1 MDKIQQDYQ
10 DVQKRISPIFNALM
24 SSEAVLKEISNDK
37 VKELSASGSEGKKR
51 LQDSLKQNH
60 LDAVFTIQDIT
71 PEEQDETKKVYGI
84 VPVNYASFA
93 PIFQFVS
100 QIRSIKGAVNPAAA
114 DLTNNSIYTA
124 FGSLAQYYLDHK
136 KELSGRHTFSRSQN
150 DFDYIVQNILMHN
163 PILVGVTPAFPKNTS
178 TDDFLKGIS
187 TVCKYMANDLA
198 TVAKYGP
205 MLTSG
210 TPQNQFERNLKA
222 LYIVFKTNLTSNFIL
237 NSANKTFGTF
247 VAKYIEGIDDIIDA
261 LNIGQ
266 QKRNIINN
274 RDIRSTAKAMRI
286 AGVANARTTVRKIK
300 GLLMQ
305 YRSAKEEEEAK
316 NKKNFNKSV
325 ETISSKIGESDT
337 EVLED
342 SQKLMES
349 KDPQDHDRAVKVV
362 ENIVQGI
369 NNVSSSILYEIA
381 DYTNIISATNDI
393 NEYLN
398 GITVSRSFV
407 NDYLPQLVRK
417 CEFTITQN
425 TERLNNP
432 LIISLLIKFSK
443 LLTGPEMT

>member
-1 MDKIQQDYQ
+1 
-10 DVQKRISPIFNALM
+10 
-24 SSEAVLKEISNDK
+24 
-37 VKELSASGSEGKKR
+37 
-51 LQDSLKQNH
+51 
-60 LDAVFTIQDIT
+60 
-71 PEEQDETKKVYGI
+71 
-84 VPVNYASFA
+84 
-93 PIFQFVS
+93 
-100 QIRSIKGAVNPAAA
+100 
-114 DLTNNSIYTA
+114 
-124 FGSLAQYYLDHK
+124 
-136 KELSGRHTFSRSQN
+136 
-150 DFDYIVQNILMHN
+150 
-163 PILVGVTPAFPKNTS
+163 
-178 TDDFLKGIS
+178 
-187 TVCKYMANDLA
+187 MANDLA

-210 TPQNQFERNLKA
+210 TPQNQFERNLKT

-237 NSANKTFGTF
+237 NSANKTFGVF

-274 RDIRSTAKAMRI
+274 RDIRSTARAMRI
-286 AGVANARTTVRKIK
+286 AGAANARTTVRKIK

-381 DYTNIISATNDI
+381 NYTNIISPTNDI
-393 NEYLN
+393 NDYLN

-407 NDYLPQLVRK
+407 NDYLPQLVGK

-425 TERLNNP
+425 TQRLNNP
-432 LIISLLIKFSK
+432 LIISLLI
-443 LLTGPEMT
+443 